1 MSNASITKNDR
12 TRRSSRIRNGVKLA
26 GGAAF
31 ALTLSLSSA
40 GLAGADP
47 ISSPGMDRTTLS
59 DSAQDEAVEY
69 WTEERM
75 EQATPADELVEDKGA
90 APAEVERDAGSLLVP
105 AVKPTDLPTSAG
117 KKKDRPETQAQTG
130 TDHIGKVFF
139 TVGGNDYVCSGNSVA
154 STNGS
159 TVSTAGHCTSSGGAW
174 ATNWVFAPGYDH
186 GETPHG
192 LWAATEIVS
201 TSQWVNSEDINYDV
215 AFAKVQ
221 SDTAT
226 GTLAET
232 VGASGIAFNEE
243 RGLEYS
249 AYGYP
254 AQSPFDGEGLEQCHG
269 TASDD
274 TLGGTQSQ
282 GVDCDMTG
290 GSSGGPW
297 FIGGDASGYQNSVNS
312 FGYKTQANVMYGP
325 YFGDEAKQA
334 YQEAEVA

>member
-47 ISSPGMDRTTLS
+47 ISSPSMDRTTLS

-69 WTEERM
+69 WTEVRM

-90 APAEVERDAGSLLVP
+90 APAEVERDATPLKVP
-105 AVKPTDLPTSAG
+105 SVSPSDLPQTAA
-117 KKKDRPETQAQTG
+117 ETVPGSGDLGG

-159 TVSTAGHCTSSGGAW
+159 TVSTAGHCTSSGGTW

-201 TSQWVNSEDINYDV
+201 TSQWINSEDINYDV

-221 SDTAT
+221 SDTAA
-226 GTLAET
+226 GTLSET
-232 VGASGIAFNEE
+232 VGASGVAFNEE
-243 RGLEYS
+243 RGLAYS

-254 AQSPFDGEGLEQCHG
+254 ADVPFDGEGLEQCHG
-269 TASDD
+269 TTSDD

-282 GVDCDMTG
+282 GIDCDMTG

-297 FIGGDASGYQNSVNS
+297 FIGGDAGGYQNSVNS

>member
-1 MSNASITKNDR
+1 MSHASITTNDR

-47 ISSPGMDRTTLS
+47 ITSPGMDRTTLS

-75 EQATPADELVEDKGA
+75 EEATPADELVEDKGA
-90 APAEVERDAGSLLVP
+90 APAEVERDTEPLKVP
-105 AVKPTDLPTSAG
+105 AVSPSDLPQTAA
-117 KKKDRPETQAQTG
+117 ETVPGSGDVAG

-139 TVGGNDYVCSGNSVA
+139 TVGGADYVCSGNSVA

-159 TVSTAGHCTSSGGAW
+159 TVATAGHCTSSGGDW

-201 TSQWVNSEDINYDV
+201 TDQWVSSEDINYDV

-232 VGASGIAFNEE
+232 VGASGIAFNEQ
-243 RGLEYS
+243 RGLDYS

-282 GVDCDMTG
+282 GIDCDMTG

-297 FIGGDASGYQNSVNS
+297 FIGGDAGGYQNSVNS

>member
-1 MSNASITKNDR
+1 MSHASITTNDR
-12 TRRSSRIRNGVKLA
+12 TRCSSRIRNGVKLA

-47 ISSPGMDRTTLS
+47 ITRPGMDRTTLS

-75 EQATPADELVEDKGA
+75 EEATPADELVEDKGA
-90 APAEVERDAGSLLVP
+90 APAEVERDSEHLKVP
-105 AVKPTDLPTSAG
+105 AVSPSDLPQTAA
-117 KKKDRPETQAQTG
+117 ETVPGSGDVAG

-139 TVGGNDYVCSGNSVA
+139 TVGGADYVCSGNSVA

-201 TSQWVNSEDINYDV
+201 TDQWVSSEDINYDL

-254 AQSPFDGEGLEQCHG
+254 AQSPFDGEGMEQCHG

-282 GVDCDMTG
+282 GIDCDMTG

-297 FIGGDASGYQNSVNS
+297 FIGGDAGGYQNSVNS